1 MIEII
6 TAIVLILLATF
17 EARFP
22 SIVMPSMFLAVYIL
36 WVLKSRIRLSHI
48 ILVSFVLGII
58 LDAIDTSHVWL
69 YPFFMPF
76 SAWVIEQ
83 VKLKMNLTLSLVRM
97 LVFTIFSFILLFPIF
112 LYYNLSF
119 VYVLLKSFGTAI
131 VIEGV
136 LVLLWRGELK

>member
-1 MIEII
+1 MIEFI

-22 SIVMPSMFLAVYIL
+22 SIMMPSIFLTVYVL
-36 WVLKSRIRLSHI
+36 WVLKSKMKISHI
-48 ILVSFVLGII
+48 IVVSFVLGIV

-69 YPFFMPF
+69 YPFFMPL
-76 SAWVIEQ
+76 SAWLIDQ
-83 VKLKMNLTLSLVRM
+83 VKLRMNLTLSPVRI
-97 LVFTIFSFILLFPIF
+97 LVFSVFSFILLFPIF

-119 VYVLLKSFGTAI
+119 LYVFLKAFGTAL

-136 LVLLWRGELK
+136 LILLWRGELK

>member
-1 MIEII
+1 MIEFI

-22 SIVMPSMFLAVYIL
+22 SIMMPSIFLTVYVL
-36 WVLKSRIRLSHI
+36 WVLKSKMKISHI
-48 ILVSFVLGII
+48 IVVSFVLGIV

-69 YPFFMPF
+69 YPFFMPL
-76 SAWVIEQ
+76 SAWLIEQ
-83 VKLKMNLTLSLVRM
+83 VKLRMNLTLSPVRI
-97 LVFTIFSFILLFPIF
+97 LVFSVFSFILLFPIF

-119 VYVLLKSFGTAI
+119 LYVFLKAFGTAL

-136 LVLLWRGELK
+136 LILLWRGELK

>member
-1 MIEII
+1 MIEFI

-22 SIVMPSMFLAVYIL
+22 SIMMPSIFLTVYVL
-36 WVLKSRIRLSHI
+36 WVLKSKMKISHI
-48 ILVSFVLGII
+48 IVVSFVLGIV

-69 YPFFMPF
+69 YPFFMPL
-76 SAWVIEQ
+76 SAWLIEQ
-83 VKLKMNLTLSLVRM
+83 VKLRMNLTLSPVRI
-97 LVFTIFSFILLFPIF
+97 LVFSVFSFILLFPIF

-119 VYVLLKSFGTAI
+119 LYVFLKALGTAL

-136 LVLLWRGELK
+136 LILLWRGELK